1 MQNNSQPI
9 RWKLPFF
16 TIWTGQAIS
25 LFGSSLVQFALVW
38 WLTQTTQSATVL
50 AMATLVALLPN
61 ILLGPLAGVL
71 VDRWN
76 RRVVMIVA
84 DSLVTL
90 ATLGLAYLFWIG
102 AAQLWHVYAAM
113 LIRAAAG
120 TFQAPAMTASTSLM
134 VPKEQLARVSGFNQ
148 MLNGGMNII
157 APPIGALLL
166 GLLPLQGVLA
176 VDVVTALF
184 GIVPLFFIRI
194 PQPLKQAPEAAQA
207 SGQPPSFLRELRAG
221 FKYVQAWSGLMLLL
235 LMATAIN
242 FLLTPTVALLPILV
256 TKYFRGTAWHL
267 ATMESAFG
275 IGVIVGGLLLGI
287 WGGFKRR
294 IVTSLM
300 GLAGLGLGFVVIGL
314 TPATLFWLAV
324 ASAFVAAVMQAFTNG
339 PLMAVLQA
347 TVAPEMQG
355 RVFSLIGAVATMASP
370 LSLLVAGPV
379 ADAIGV
385 QAWYIVGGLAC
396 ILISAASA
404 FIPAILYL
412 EDHHAQTAMTEPT
425 ASAEKAAA

>member
-1 MQNNSQPI
+1 MQNNPPPN
-9 RWKLPFF
+9 WKLPFF
-16 TIWTGQAIS
+16 TLWTGQAIS
-25 LFGSSLVQFALVW
+25 LFGSALVQFALVW
-38 WLTQTTQSATVL
+38 WLTQTTKSATVL
-50 AMATLVALLPN
+50 AIATLIALLPN
-61 ILLGPLAGVL
+61 ILLAPVAGVL

-76 RRVVMIVA
+76 RRLVMMVA
-84 DSLVTL
+84 DSLVML

-102 AAQLWHVYAAM
+102 VAQVWHVYAAM

-120 TFQAPAMTASTSLM
+120 TFQAPAVTASTSLM

-176 VDVVTALF
+176 VDVVTAFF
-184 GIVPLFFIRI
+184 GIAPLFFIRI
-194 PQPLKQAPEAAQA
+194 PQPPRPAAGAQA
-207 SGQPPSFLRELRAG
+207 AGQPSFAGELRAG
-221 FKYVQAWSGLMLLL
+221 LDYVRAWPGLLLLL
-235 LMATAIN
+235 LMATLIN
-242 FLLTPTVALLPILV
+242 FLLTPAASLLPILV
-256 TKYFRGTAWHL
+256 TKYFSGTAWHL

-275 IGVIVGGLLLGI
+275 IGVITGGLLLGV

-294 IVTSLM
+294 VVTSLI
-300 GLAGLGLGFVVIGL
+300 GLVGLGLGFVMIGL
-314 TPATLFWLAV
+314 TPATLFWLAAV
-324 ASAFVAAVMQAFTNG
+324 SAFVAAVMQAFTNG

-355 RVFSLIGAVATMASP
+355 RVFSLVGAVATMASP

-385 QAWYIVGGLAC
+385 QVWYIVGGLAC
-396 ILISAASA
+396 ILMSVSAA

-412 EDHHAQTAMTEPT
+412 EDHHTPTAPPAAAPTEPT
-425 ASAEKAAA
+425 SA